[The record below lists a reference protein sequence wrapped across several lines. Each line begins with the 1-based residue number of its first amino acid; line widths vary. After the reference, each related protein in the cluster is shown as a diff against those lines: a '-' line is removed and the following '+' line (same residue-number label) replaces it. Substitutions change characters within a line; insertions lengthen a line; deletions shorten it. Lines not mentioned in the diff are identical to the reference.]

1 MKVFKDSALLA
12 CFAMPLVC
20 ACRASGAASDATE
33 HAPATSPTQPTTLP
47 ARPLPALDEWSACV
61 RLATP
66 GAYHHA
72 LDPLVGRFKARVL
85 SRPEPGAEP
94 EETAGTVH
102 NHWILGGRFLQS
114 DFEGRAIGM
123 PFEGVGILGF
133 DNARRRYV
141 ATWIEN
147 TSTAI
152 MPVMEGAADDSGK
165 RIAVAGSMD
174 DELTQQPVHVRQ
186 VWSIES
192 DDRHRFEM
200 WTTDANGVEFEALEI
215 VFTRT

>member
-1 MKVFKDSALLA
+1 MKSFKDSAVLA
-12 CFAMPLVC
+12 CLATPLVC
-20 ACRASGAASDATE
+20 ACRATGATSDATE
-33 HAPATSPTQPTTLP
+33 RAPTASPTQPATFP
-47 ARPLPALDEWSACV
+47 AQPMSALDEWSACV

-66 GAYHHA
+66 GAYHRA

-85 SRPEPGAEP
+85 SRLESGAEP
-94 EETAGTVH
+94 EETAGMVH

-114 DFEGRAIGM
+114 DFEGRTIGM

-152 MPVMEGAADDSGK
+152 MPVMEGAPDESGK

-174 DELTQQPVHVRQ
+174 DELTQQSVHVRE

-215 VFTRT
+215 VFTRS